1 MEYLRSAA
9 LGLYL
14 RRAAFGL
21 FLVAT
26 AVLAA
31 VVALIIT
38 GGFRGASGDLGFSV
52 PRHQATPS
60 EPAGALRRRH
70 RAQTLGALRVFQIT
84 AKRGDCWLVVRD
96 TASTGRVLYEGL
108 MAQDRVLTLRR
119 RVIWL
124 SAGAASNL
132 NILID
137 GKRVRNLRGTIEA
150 ILPAVSRSP
159 VH

>member
-9 LGLYL
+9 LVLFIV
-14 RRAAFGL
+14 AAG
-21 FLVAT
+21 
-26 AVLAA
+26 VLAG
-31 VVALIIT
+31 VAALAMT
-38 GGFRGASGDLGFSV
+38 GGLGGASGDLGFSV
-52 PRHQATPS
+52 PRHEATPS
-60 EPAGALRRRH
+60 QTAAALRRSH

-84 AKRGDCWLVVRD
+84 AKRGDCWLVLRD

-108 MAQDRVLTLRR
+108 MAQGRVLTLRR

-132 NILID
+132 NVLID

-150 ILPAVSRSP
+150 ILPVVSRSP
-159 VH
+159 AP